1 MEDKDYEAELCSK
14 LFPEGQIWTPGLFII
29 TCACPDKR
37 IYGVLKM
44 VRGESP
50 RIMFDI
56 IMGRFED
63 DYNPNIFYDASCRL
77 KEFGMNREPK
87 SANKSWEYKI

>member
-1 MEDKDYEAELCSK
+1 MISAS
-14 LFPEGQIWTPGLFII
+14 PPI
-29 TCACPDKR
+29 TYLSMSETSLSDCLDKR

-87 SANKSWEYKI
+87 RFKDLLITTDPVHCVNHTT